1 MFCMLRALP
10 PRYLE
15 QQRLEKIE
23 QEKEIARIVELQAQ
37 EDAARELARDEIA
50 KGAMERMN
58 ALTFDFS
65 WG

>member
-37 EDAARELARDEIA
+37 EDAARE
-50 KGAMERMN
+50 
-58 ALTFDFS
+58 
-65 WG
+65 

>member
-1 MFCMLRALP
+1 MLRALP

-23 QEKEIARIVELQAQ
+23 QEKEIARIVQLQAQ

-50 KGAMERMN
+50 KEAMDRMN